1 MIVEINKQFNKI
13 SYGNFDGGSKFVIST
28 PGSTI
33 TSPTLTF
40 INPNLI
46 FIIFNLNF
54 NIIFT
59 LNFNLNTTFTSIIYI
74 TSNIIIIF
82 IISIITFTNSNLNSI
97 FSISSIST
105 SNIIFSYNFDGAIK
119 FNTNTRGII
128 YTKSLFMIITISRI
142 KLNLITII
150 TPWRMYML
158 QTISTTIF
166 SISFIIII
174 ITKTRRF
181 TILVY
186 SSNIIIYY
194 I

>member
-1 MIVEINKQFNKI
+1 M
-13 SYGNFDGGSKFVIST
+13 SDRNFDGGVKFVIKRE
-28 PGSTI
+28 GSAI

-105 SNIIFSYNFDGAIK
+105 SNIIFFYNFDGAIK
-119 FNTNTRGII
+119 LNTNTRGII

-142 KLNLITII
+142 KLNLITIT
-150 TPWRMYML
+150 TP
-158 QTISTTIF
+158 
-166 SISFIIII
+166 
-174 ITKTRRF
+174 
-181 TILVY
+181 
-186 SSNIIIYY
+186 
-194 I
+194 

>member
-1 MIVEINKQFNKI
+1 M
-13 SYGNFDGGSKFVIST
+13 SDRNFDGGVKFVIKRE
-28 PGSTI
+28 GSAI

-40 INPNLI
+40 INSNLI

-59 LNFNLNTTFTSIIYI
+59 LNSNLNTTFTSIIYI

-82 IISIITFTNSNLNSI
+82 II
-97 FSISSIST
+97 SISSIST

-128 YTKSLFMIITISRI
+128 YTKSLFIIITISRI

-158 QTISTTIF
+158 QTISTTTF
-166 SISFIIII
+166 FISFIIII